1 VSLDVVEPFTSDRTE
16 TVMNAE
22 ISIKAAVTR
31 RRLNSLSLHSLI
43 LTVVATL
50 AGGAAAQPVP
60 QRSASTRRDVIKQR
74 LPGEPERDITLVEV
88 TYPPGTGSPPHV
100 HTNGVMAFVISG
112 TIVSKVG
119 DGPEQTF
126 HAGDAWWEPEGA
138 IHRVSRNASSTRE
151 RHVTCDLHRSQGRD
165 AGRPDE
171 AAAARQMTDT
181 HLATRVS
188 LPLLN

>member
-1 VSLDVVEPFTSDRTE
+1 ME

-22 ISIKAAVTR
+22 IRIEPAVR
-31 RRLNSLSLHSLI
+31 RRRFNSLSLRSLI

-50 AGGAAAQPVP
+50 PGGAAAQPVP
-60 QRSASTRRDVIKQR
+60 ERSASTRRDVIKQR

-100 HTNGVMAFVISG
+100 HANGVMALVVAG

-119 DGPEQTF
+119 HGPERTF

-138 IHRVSRNASSTRE
+138 IHRVSRNASSAESATLLAIY
-151 RHVTCDLHRSQGRD
+151 VAPKGAMPADLMK
-165 AGRPDE
+165 PL
-171 AAAARQMTDT
+171 RQ
-181 HLATRVS
+181 S
-188 LPLLN
+188 K